1 LCGSP
6 PPSPRES
13 PRPGEAAT
21 ESPRVSESGKT
32 WLDGDQLLNLKKL
45 RGAGGWRI
53 QEFLEVIHDLS
64 EPPSTTQTMKPKSTL
79 CSFLLAAGTS
89 LLAIPSA
96 SAAVVLS
103 DVILIDFGKTTDT
116 TTGNWNN
123 VAKTTPSSATFALN
137 EVLVAN
143 AIRFSDAATTGVTLT
158 RTGAN
163 DVASAGIGAA
173 TVAANSGL
181 SFTGTGTIPNSAQVD
196 LMYVSANLVTLTL
209 GGLNNSLTYN
219 LEMLSMIATDRNERN
234 INVNGTIVSV
244 DPNEAPFVRAFNNI
258 ATNGSGQIV
267 ISFPNAGGS
276 ADIQHINALQLTAIP
291 EPSAALL
298 GGLGLLALLRRR
310 R

>member
-1 LCGSP
+1 
-6 PPSPRES
+6 
-13 PRPGEAAT
+13 
-21 ESPRVSESGKT
+21 
-32 WLDGDQLLNLKKL
+32 L